1 MHLTLITIG
10 RPRSKATRALI
21 DEYGKRLSRYGRFEH
36 IIVSDRQKGDAQRVR
51 QQQSDALID
60 AVPGRAKIVALDE
73 RGETWTSE
81 QLSKRMANDALH
93 GQSHWALLIGG
104 SDGHDPSLRQ
114 RADALWSLS
123 KLTLPH
129 DLAAIVVAEQLYRAM
144 TIQRGEPYHRGG

>member
-10 RPRSKATRALI
+10 RPRSKATRTLI

-36 IIVSDRQKGDAQRVR
+36 IIVSDLQKGDAQRVR
-51 QQQSDALID
+51 EQQSEALLD
-60 AVPGRAKIVALDE
+60 AVPSRAKIIALDE

-81 QLSKRMANDALH
+81 QLSKRMAHDALH
-93 GQSHWALLIGG
+93 GHSHWALLIGG

-114 RADALWSLS
+114 RADTLWSLS

-129 DLAAIVVAEQLYRAM
+129 DLAAILVTEQLYRAM